1 MSLEKE
7 PAGAFNKAQRLI
19 EHSQYIPPSRLCKD
33 ASGFVSAALLGCSD
47 RAASGEQVDLQADL
61 ID

>member
-19 EHSQYIPPSRLCKD
+19 ECIQGMLLPGKAQGPFRSWSEREAGFGLPESRLFD
-33 ASGFVSAALLGCSD
+33 SYGFQT
-47 RAASGEQVDLQADL
+47 RA
-61 ID
+61 